1 MAIDDP
7 PHAAPRVVWLLAA
20 TPLVLLLTH
29 FAAVLQHEF
38 THLVVAWVW

>member
-1 MAIDDP
+1 VAIDDP
-7 PHAAPRVVWLLAA
+7 PHAAPRVVWLLA
-20 TPLVLLLTH
+20 TPLVILLTH